1 MLGAPVVGSCEHSP
15 LEPQEAPVGKV
26 RMEVRLLCGGGPLP
40 VGQWGA
46 DLVTAAQ

>member
-1 MLGAPVVGSCEHSP
+1 MPGAPVVGSCEHSP
-15 LEPQEAPVGKV
+15 LEPQEALVGKV

-40 VGQWGA
+40 RGQWGA